1 MKYAPLD
8 VLKSLALFVA
18 AGILEISGGW
28 FVWQWRINS
37 WHWAWCFLGAAILFG
52 YGIVATFQDAS
63 FARTYAAYG
72 GIFILLALLWGWA
85 VDRTAPDVWDL
96 VGAAV
101 AVGGAC
107 IIMFVPRPAA
117 DV

>member
-1 MKYAPLD
+1 MKYTPLS

-18 AGILEISGGW
+18 AGLLEIGGGW
-28 FVWQWRINS
+28 FVWQWRING
-37 WHWAWCFLGAAILFG
+37 WHWAWCLLGAAILFG
-52 YGIVATFQDAS
+52 YGLVATFQDAS

-107 IIMFVPRPAA
+107 IIMFVPRPADGA
-117 DV
+117 